1 MEICLGLGK
10 TADKRRKKKGRGKK
24 KKESSIEVAWN
35 REVSYF
41 SEESID
47 SACSSCV
54 TNSKHLTIRTDKHC
68 GLYHLCLS
76 EKEGVYCS
84 SFLQSRCE
92 TSVGHCT
99 TIYKL
104 QK

>member
-1 MEICLGLGK
+1 MGWGK
-10 TADKRRKKKGRGKK
+10 QLIRGGKRREGEKK

>member
-1 MEICLGLGK
+1 MGWGK
-10 TADKRRKKKGRGKK
+10 QLIRGGKRREGEKKKE
-24 KKESSIEVAWN
+24 ESSIEVAWN

-76 EKEGVYCS
+76 
-84 SFLQSRCE
+84 
-92 TSVGHCT
+92 
-99 TIYKL
+99 
-104 QK
+104 